1 MQVKEPLFVLS
12 SHLIDVESH
21 EEILI
26 FSFSNF
32 CDTTFSLCLSCEV

>member
-21 EEILI
+21 EETVILI
-26 FSFSNF
+26 FQ
-32 CDTTFSLCLSCEV
+32 LL

>member
-21 EEILI
+21 EETQS
-26 FSFSNF
+26 FSFSSF
-32 CDTTFSLCLSCEV
+32 CDTFSLCLSCEV